1 MRKIILFLTF
11 LFTISNII
19 NGQKKGNFEPTQN
32 VFPSFNDNTEW
43 NVQRSIEPSMPGPVF
58 VMSYHL
64 EKDTIINQKS
74 YSPVSRTGNQQ
85 PLLAY
90 EHIGFVRTDGKKVFF
105 KKSAEGKEYLLYDF
119 GLKVGEKVYCPYYEL
134 DSAQYHVLAVDSV
147 ELNGIKRLRL
157 KVRPE
162 DYYIDGSFEM
172 YWIEGIGNLE
182 NPFYAD
188 VFARNGFSDIVR
200 CISTDARP
208 LYTNP
213 DYDDCTTVLKKTDCI
228 VNEGFVWSG
237 MEIYKDLAGKDSVA
251 SYHIKFEGDTLL
263 NNRTYAK
270 IWQSNDSLGVNW
282 ELTGLIREAEK
293 RVYYHKLYDD
303 GWYDLLLYDF
313 SVQTGSSL
321 LLSSIESPGQF
332 ENMKVTSVDSVTMN
346 GVKRLRIQ
354 LSDGTGSDT
363 WIEKIGSLQGII
375 NRCYFEPVK
384 IDRKLLC
391 VSENGNTIYT
401 NEKYPECFYAQS
413 NFTNNKQF
421 ITHGL
426 IKIYPNPFCDFITI
440 EYPTSEAAVLE
451 ILSAHGKLVFK
462 KELNNSGST
471 KINLSLLPA
480 GLYLVK
486 LKTGNKTLTEKMLKN

>member
-1 MRKIILFLTF
+1 MNRLLTF
-11 LFTISNII
+11 LFVFLITVFAS
-19 NGQKKGNFEPTQN
+19 GQNERVSAPIQN
-32 VFPSFNDNTEW
+32 VFPSFNEHPEW
-43 NVQRSIEPSMPGPVF
+43 IVQRSIEPSLPGPVY

-64 EKDTIINQKS
+64 EKDTIIDQKT

-90 EHIGFVRTDGKKVFF
+90 EHVGFVRIDGKKVFF

-134 DSAQYHVLAVDSV
+134 DSAQYHVLSIDSV
-147 ELNGIKRLRL
+147 ELNGIKRLQL

-162 DYYIDGSFEM
+162 DYYIDGPFEM

-188 VFARNGFSDIVR
+188 VFARSGFSDIVR
-200 CISTDARP
+200 CISTDAGP

-213 DYDDCTTVLKKTDCI
+213 DYDDCATVLKNTDCV

-237 MEIYKDLAGKDSVA
+237 MEIYKDLTGKDSVA

-263 NNRTYAK
+263 NDRTYTK
-270 IWQSNDSLGVNW
+270 IWQSNDSLGINW
-282 ELTGLIREAEK
+282 DLTGLIREVEN
-293 RVYYHKLYDD
+293 RVYYHNLYDD
-303 GWYDLLLYDF
+303 SWNDLLLYDF
-313 SVQTGSSL
+313 SVQTGKSM
-321 LLSSIESPGQF
+321 LLSSVGSPGQF
-332 ENMKVTSVDSVTMN
+332 ENMKVTSVDSVEIN
-346 GVKRLRIQ
+346 GTKRLRIQ
-354 LSDGTGSDT
+354 LSDGTGSDI

-384 IDRKLLC
+384 IDRILLC

-401 NEKYPECFYAQS
+401 NEEYPECFYTQS

-421 ITHGL
+421 TTHGL
-426 IKIYPNPFCDFITI
+426 IKIYPNPFNDLITI
-440 EYPTSEAAVLE
+440 DYQGSEAAVLE

-462 KELNNSGST
+462 MELNNSGSSRV
-471 KINLSLLPA
+471 NFPSLPA

-486 LKTGNKTLTEKMLKN
+486 LKTGNKTLTEKILKN